1 MTDCP
6 GVASGKYLSEFKR
19 KMLANDD
26 NRIKDSLTDVSPTD
40 VSSQGVIELPF
51 QSIARAREESKLVRL
66 VLRRYCADQ
75 PINTVF
81 KGTWDKTSSTPG
93 EFPGRCYGTV
103 RVCLACFCVY
113 DLIEHA
119 RYLSRRGALQQAHVH
134 QRQYTPRK
142 GYLQKKA

>member
-6 GVASGKYLSEFKR
+6 GVASGKHLSEFKR

-81 KGTWDKTSSTPG
+81 KGTRDKTSSTPG

-119 RYLSRRGALQQAHVH
+119 RYLSRRGGITASSRAPKACLL
-134 QRQYTPRK
+134 YTSPSPRD
-142 GYLQKKA
+142 

>member
-81 KGTWDKTSSTPG
+81 KGTWGQNQLYSRGIPRSVLW
-93 EFPGRCYGTV
+93 YGSCMS
-103 RVCLACFCVY
+103 CLFLCV
-113 DLIEHA
+113 
-119 RYLSRRGALQQAHVH
+119 
-134 QRQYTPRK
+134 
-142 GYLQKKA
+142 

>member
-1 MTDCP
+1 
-6 GVASGKYLSEFKR
+6 
-19 KMLANDD
+19 MLANDD

-81 KGTWDKTSSTPG
+81 KGTWDKTSSTP
-93 EFPGRCYGTV
+93 EFPVESVWYGSCMS
-103 RVCLACFCVY
+103 CLFLCVISSNTQ
-113 DLIEHA
+113 DI
-119 RYLSRRGALQQAHVH
+119 
-134 QRQYTPRK
+134 
-142 GYLQKKA
+142 

>member
-1 MTDCP
+1 
-6 GVASGKYLSEFKR
+6 
-19 KMLANDD
+19 MLANDD

-81 KGTWDKTSSTPG
+81 KGTRDKTSSTPG

-119 RYLSRRGALQQAHVH
+119 RYLSRRGLEQKQQSPVLQIWMSQSFAAIFPRH
-134 QRQYTPRK
+134 RQSRW
-142 GYLQKKA
+142 